1 MGDMELAKK
10 EVVKVSELITRAS
23 RKLLDEL
30 SDSTN

>member
-1 MGDMELAKK
+1 MGDLELAKK
-10 EVVKVSELITRAS
+10 EVAKVSELITRAS